1 MFGASLCCE
10 HAQDASTTS
19 DIENGFALEQM
30 GVVDDSIAIRSR
42 SYGILQHFLMNTYD
56 QKKSNMGI
64 VRVRE
69 NIKA

>member
-42 SYGILQHFLMNTYD
+42 SYGIL
-56 QKKSNMGI
+56 
-64 VRVRE
+64 
-69 NIKA
+69 